1 MINSLLDSNIIFL
14 LYEQNE
20 EYNDEQL
27 NNITKQAKS
36 ALNNY
41 KGIDIF
47 GDRKLAGVN
56 YVIKGKSWQPQFRL
70 NGINPTTLSK
80 AKT

>member
-1 MINSLLDSNIIFL
+1 MIYSLLDSNIIFL

-20 EYNDEQL
+20 EYNDEKL

-56 YVIKGKSWQPQFRL
+56 YVIKGKSWQTQFRL

-80 AKT
+80 AKA